1 MIFGMSKVFRIIQ
14 SKCRLLLTVFIV
26 FSVSPVTAAE
36 VTWFN
41 LDWKV
46 PCVLFYQNKALCDN
60 NSYNEKSALSALWN
74 GESNF
79 TPIANKIFLD
89 DGRIAATS
97 KVTTFTPLT
106 KHEMPKSGIKVVE
119 HR

>member
-1 MIFGMSKVFRIIQ
+1 M
-14 SKCRLLLTVFIV
+14 
-26 FSVSPVTAAE
+26 SPVTAAE

-46 PCVLFYQNKALCDN
+46 PCVLFYQNKALCAN
-60 NSYNEKSALSALWN
+60 NSLNDKSALSSLWN

-79 TPIANKIFLD
+79 MPSANKIFFD

-106 KHEMPKSGIKVVE
+106 KHEMPKSGNEIVE
-119 HR
+119 YSTLRLRIYY